1 MFSSVTVSFNAI
13 VLLNW
18 ERFWHQM
25 TLRANRNMSN
35 KIWISA
41 DDDRGI
47 QYYTGSTGWGEQ
59 QAIAFE
65 EWLKEITSVQ
75 DSFL

>member
-1 MFSSVTVSFNAI
+1 
-13 VLLNW
+13 
-18 ERFWHQM
+18 M